1 MLMRGLSLAMAAIS
15 NSNVWKSMDKKENR
29 LYEFDR
35 FCLDASERILLY
47 DMQEVPLTPKVFE
60 TLLLLVENSGHVVGK
75 EELLKTIWPD
85 SIVEE
90 SSLSQNISML
100 RKALKNGSD
109 GRRFIE
115 TIPKRGYK
123 FIAPVKVVNNRAAA
137 DEGLLHDSV
146 TTEAAL
152 KEENE
157 SHTHRQEEAPLQTDP
172 RPTSSAFHLNSPSGR
187 KLAVIVIALLL
198 ILAGGVYRWAAKR
211 RDEASAESRNRVRS
225 LAALPLKSI
234 GGESGDEFLGLGM
247 ANALILKL
255 GSFDGLTIL
264 TTGSIARYTGR
275 EHDAREVGKRLGVD
289 AVLDGTIQRVSDR
302 VRVTA
307 VLLDLRDGKILWSGK
322 FDERFTDIFA
332 LQDSISERVSGALK
346 LELAPGGKSH
356 PSKRYTESVDAY
368 QLYSIGLYFCNT
380 NTPEGLSKAVGYFR
394 QATEKDPNYALAFAL
409 LASTYAAIAINGYDF
424 MTRGEVREKAKV
436 TAAKAIELDGSLP
449 EAIAAVGLVK
459 AQFDGDLEGA
469 EQMYRRAIDLN
480 PGFGVVYLIY
490 AAFLLRED
498 RLEESIKH
506 MQRALEFDPLSPV
519 INSYLSLL
527 YRNAG
532 RPDEALKYSRIA
544 LEINPN
550 YWYAHVNLGE
560 AYEANGM
567 YQEAAAEYR
576 KIADMEE
583 FSLYGKHKLIYL
595 YVVMGRRDEARKLF
609 AETQKSLQEGKAKPH
624 TIFEIAL
631 AHIALGLNGKAFE
644 WLNRTADAGGLSR
657 FTLQR
662 NAKLDPLRSDPRFES
677 LRRRL
682 K

>member
-1 MLMRGLSLAMAAIS
+1 
-15 NSNVWKSMDKKENR
+15 MDKKESR

-35 FCLDASERILLY
+35 FCLDPSERILLY
-47 DMQEVPLTPKVFE
+47 DLQEVPLTPKVFE
-60 TLLLLVENSGHVVGK
+60 TLLLLVENGGHVVGK
-75 EELLKTIWPD
+75 EELLTTIWPD

-90 SSLSQNISML
+90 SSLSQNISLL
-100 RKALKNGSD
+100 RKALGDSSD
-109 GRRFIE
+109 GRQFIE

-123 FIAPVKVVNNRAAA
+123 FIAPVKVVNNMGAA
-137 DEGLLHDSV
+137 DNGLLDHSI
-146 TTEAAL
+146 TTEASL
-152 KEENE
+152 KEEDQN
-157 SHTHRQEEAPLQTDP
+157 HTHRQEEVLLQPGP
-172 RPTSSAFHLNSPSGR
+172 RSTPSTSSLNLSLGG
-187 KLAVIVIALLL
+187 KLAVIVIVLMLT
-198 ILAGGVYRWAAKR
+198 LAGCVYLWAEKR
-211 RDEASAESRNRVRS
+211 QGEANPKSIKRVRS
-225 LAALPLKSI
+225 LAALPFKPI
-234 GGESGDEFLGLGM
+234 GSESGDEFLGLGM

-255 GSFDGLTIL
+255 SSFDGLTIL

-275 EHDAREVGKRLGVD
+275 GHDAREVGKRLGVD
-289 AVLDGTIQRVSDR
+289 AVLDGTIQRVGDR

-307 VLLDLRDGKILWSGK
+307 LLLDLRDSKILWSGK
-322 FDERFTDIFA
+322 FDEQFSDVFA

-346 LELAPGGKSH
+346 LQLAGGERSH
-356 PSKRYTESVDAY
+356 PPRRYTESVDAY
-368 QLYSIGLYFCNT
+368 QLYSMGLYFCNT

-409 LASTYAAIAINGYDF
+409 LASTYAAIAINGYDI
-424 MTRGEVREKAKV
+424 MTRDEVREKAKV
-436 TAAKAIELDGSLP
+436 TAAKATEIDGMLP

-480 PGFGVVYLIY
+480 PGFGIVYLIY

-498 RLEESIKH
+498 RLEEAIKH

-527 YRNAG
+527 HRNAD

-576 KIADMEE
+576 KIAEMEE

-624 TIFEIAL
+624 SVFEIAL
-631 AHIALGLNGKAFE
+631 AHVALGLNDKAFE
-644 WLNRTADAGGLSR
+644 WLNRCVDSGDLSYY
-657 FTLQR
+657 TLQR
-662 NAKLDPLRSDPRFES
+662 NAKLAPLRSDRRFES
-677 LRRRL
+677 LRHRL
-682 K
+682 KPRRQIR